1 MQAGLSLSYPEFS
14 AKFVHHGRLRKE
26 EGNGEWEPGSVTS
39 MDVLHVRRKHHEQ
52 GIRVPT

>member
-1 MQAGLSLSYPEFS
+1 MSYPEFS